1 MIILAMSI
9 STSLFIISVAFVR
22 ILKLDFMAK
31 VHRLFLWY
39 GVIFNLLIPWRLP
52 VKYNIFSL
60 IQYLRNMLEQ
70 EQVYIVVPILFK

>member
-60 IQYLRNMLEQ
+60 IERISRLMVRTLDGITNSG
-70 EQVYIVVPILFK
+70 

>member
-31 VHRLFLWY
+31 VDR
-39 GVIFNLLIPWRLP
+39 
-52 VKYNIFSL
+52 KS
-60 IQYLRNMLEQ
+60 
-70 EQVYIVVPILFK
+70 VV